1 MLDIVKIRDF
11 NISVEVVAELN
22 LNTGEVTWRDN
33 LVEVVNLTQSE
44 KQDKE
49 FAWKKLYLSQLH
61 QK

>member
-11 NISVEVVAELN
+11 NVSAEVVAELN
-22 LNTGEVTWRDN
+22 LNTGEMTWRDD
-33 LVEVVNLTQSE
+33 LVEVMNLSQSE